1 MKFHA
6 GLWMCIGLVLTF
18 FSSALNYI
26 IVRPYANFCK
36 AGTLEFLGEL
46 QWNKTFLIVF
56 DAPKL
61 FFSMKNSVAPEPAGQ
76 FDVPL
81 CKRVSFCTLNTNF
94 FSNLLKI
101 VVFNF

>member
-1 MKFHA
+1 M
-6 GLWMCIGLVLTF
+6 F

-26 IVRPYANFCK
+26 IVRPYDNFCK

-46 QWNKTFLIVF
+46 QC

-81 CKRVSFCTLNTNF
+81 CKRVSFSALNTNF
-94 FSNLLKI
+94 LSNLLKI